1 MSIRRS
7 LNRNQI
13 RPRFEQLEFRQMLA
27 ADLLPTENKPSL
39 DSFAADVHFYAGQEL
54 VQLHTHPTRVAI
66 GTKSSTSP
74 TLPRELSFVR
84 DVAAGVRVYESTVP
98 LSSEWI
104 ASIESIENVTFATSV
119 FVNAKSSSEA
129 VLLNE
134 IIVALKPDVSAVE
147 FFGQHD
153 EFSAYRPL
161 DGTPDQFIATVTS
174 GYGSSALQV
183 GNEIAEAPGVAWMS
197 PNFYQSWEKF
207 YFPND
212 PLFGNQWHLHNTGQ
226 GAGTIDAD
234 SDLPEAWDLVPG
246 GSSSLVV
253 GVIDDGVESTHP
265 DLNIWTNTGEVAGD
279 GIDNDGNGWVD
290 DIRGWNFVLN
300 TNNSEPVGADRH
312 GTAVAGV
319 ATAKGDNGVGVTGA
333 AYLAKVMS
341 LKMFDGNLVASD
353 ANIAAALYYAG
364 GRTRSGTGTW
374 RAADLVNNS
383 WGGGATSAA
392 INAALTW
399 GTTLGR
405 EGQGATYFFSSGNGF
420 AASVSEP
427 AVQAGSIPGVIAV
440 GATNNRA
447 ERSNYS
453 NYGPQLDFVAPSN
466 DSRAGYL
473 AIETT
478 DRVGGNGYAAGD
490 YTGTGA
496 TGFGGTS
503 SAAPLATGIGALV
516 LSRAQ
521 SESVP
526 LSPTQLRSY
535 LRNATDLFGSF
546 SFDINTGKNI
556 EVGYGRLNASTAVRG
571 VGVPEISVVST
582 LSEVLSGSTI
592 NLGSANLGKTTSVSL
607 RIRNQGT
614 QPLTISATSV
624 AAPFSIAP
632 GLIGTSIGLG
642 ESRLLTLLFSPLT
655 PGTHNA
661 PATIASNDT
670 DESSFVLNLT
680 GLAINTAVS
689 GNIYEDFAGDGVRA
703 PSDTNVLSSG
713 ALVYVDANSNGSFD
727 TGETNTPVDA
737 TGYYAF
743 LTLPNGTHQIR
754 PSLPGWFQ
762 NGPTG
767 GFYSITITSPLD
779 FNLNQDF
786 GFSRNGRMYA
796 RGFNDVN
803 FNGTV
808 DTGETGVPG
817 QLIYIDANRNR
828 VYEPAL
834 VVSNVV
840 PVSVPDLSTAI
851 STLSVTESRII
862 TDVNVTV
869 NIVHTWMGDMV
880 LTLIGPLGQRVL
892 LASAVGGSA
901 DGYINT
907 IFDDQAAIA
916 ITAGTFPFTGSF
928 RPSGLLSTL
937 NGTQA
942 MGLWRLEVVDNVG
955 GDSGTI
961 NSWSLSFFGTDTG
974 RYTNDEGFVA
984 IDLPN
989 GSSQVPLE
997 PVGSWE
1003 FTLPSDGIQQVPRTA
1018 GPVRGVDYGLIFGNF
1033 APTAL
1038 ALAPAAVDENMPAGT
1053 LVGAFSTTDPN
1064 RTDTFTYSLVSGTGS
1079 DDNTSFQ
1086 VVGNQLVTAV
1096 SFDYEVQNTRSVR
1109 VRTTDSGGLTFESA
1123 FVISINNVNEAGTG
1137 ITLTSN
1143 TLPENE
1149 LPGYFV
1155 GLLVSND
1162 PDTGDSILFQF
1173 SNASA
1178 AMDNGLFKIQ
1188 GDRLESAVTLDY
1200 EARSSY
1206 SIRVRATDRA
1216 GLTIEQD
1223 LTIRV
1228 TNVNEKP
1235 FDILL
1240 TNSSILENS
1249 ALGTVIGTF
1258 RTFDVDLGDTHT
1270 ISMASGVGADDNS
1283 KFEWVGAE
1291 LRVKTLLDFET
1302 QRLHSI
1308 RVRSTD
1314 LNGLWLEKVFPITII
1329 NVNESPTNVTLSPS
1343 SVNEGLAIGT
1353 TVGVIAAIDPD
1364 VPDIHKFE
1372 LFATATYP
1380 DNDKFRVVGNQLRTS
1395 AIFNFNVKNQY
1406 SIGVQAIDQGG
1417 LTFVKNLIV
1426 TINDVN
1432 DPPTDIGLDNRSIPE
1447 NQLASSPIGNFSTFD
1462 PDGGDAFTYSL
1473 VSGSG
1478 ATDNASFVIVGSQ
1491 LRSATS
1497 FDFEA
1502 KASYSIRVESKDSAG
1517 VGVQKS
1523 FLIDVT
1529 NVNEAPTSIALSN
1542 NAFDENGPVGT
1553 SIGLLSTQDPDVSDT
1568 FIFSFAT
1575 GSGDQDNGKFRIV
1588 GNTLQSHVVADFEQ
1602 TSSFSILV
1610 KSTDAAGL
1618 STQRQFAI
1626 AVRDLNEEPFGLVI
1640 SSNLVENTPSGVP
1653 VGTAIA
1659 TDVDLNDVLTYSL
1672 AAGTGSSDNSLFS
1685 ITPQGVLRHLQPLDF
1700 ETKSSYSIRV
1710 RATDNGGL
1718 FVENSAVLAV
1728 IDQNE
1733 EPTQVVLSAS
1743 SLSENLGAN
1752 ATVGWLST
1760 VDQDAFDTFTYSFVT
1775 GVGSTDNAAFF
1786 IVGNGLQAAANFD
1799 FETKNTYSVRIR
1811 STDAGGL
1818 FNEQF
1823 FAISVKDENEAP
1835 TLVSLSNSS
1844 VLENA
1849 PAGTLVGFAIT
1860 SDVDAGDSFTYSL
1873 VSGVGSGDNG
1883 AFAIVNNRLETTL
1896 AFDFETKSIYTVR
1909 LQSIDRGGLSTE
1921 SPFVIQVLDAND
1933 LPTSLNLSST
1943 QVNENVTVGFL
1954 IGLLSS
1960 TDQDV
1965 SDTVTYRFVAGIN
1978 DNASFLL
1985 DGANGQELRVATSP
1999 NFESKSSY
2007 RIDIQAIDTSAS
2019 GPIQSFTIAVND
2031 LNEAPTQIALSAS
2044 SLAENLGPNAVVGLL
2059 GTIDQ
2064 DAEDTFTYSLATGDG
2079 ATDNSAFTIVANS
2092 LRTVANFDFETQST
2106 YSVRIRST
2114 DAGGLFSEQFFAISV
2129 TDVNEAPTLVSLI
2142 NNSVFENAPA
2152 GTLVGV
2158 ATTSDVDA
2166 GDSFS
2171 YSLVAG
2177 VGSEGNSAFAIVN
2190 NRLETTFVLDFET
2203 QSSYS
2208 IRLRTTDRGGLSTES
2223 PIVIQVLDANDL
2235 PTNLSLSSTQVN
2247 ENVAIGALIG
2257 LLNSTDQDASDS
2269 VTYRFVS
2276 GNNDNATFLLG
2287 GATGQELLILASPN
2301 FELRSS
2307 YQIDVQ
2313 AIDKS
2318 ASGPIKS
2325 FVISVNDLNEA
2336 PTRLLLSN
2344 STVSEN
2350 NPTGTQI
2357 GLFSAEDQD
2366 IGDSHEF
2373 QLVHGAG
2380 IADNHQFTIVG
2391 NELRLAES
2399 ADFERQAS
2407 YTVRILGVDARGLAL
2422 ETNFVITV
2430 LDQPESPTNL
2440 QLSNN
2445 RIAEN
2450 RGPLALVGSLDAFD
2464 PDAGDLL
2471 SYSLVSGPGST
2482 DNAIFELDRANLMA
2496 KNSLDFEVKNSY
2508 SVRVR
2513 VTDRT
2518 GLFVEEP
2525 FTLAVDNVP
2534 EAPTAIAASNTS
2546 IAENL
2551 PAGTPIGTLSTT
2563 DADFGE
2569 TFSYSLAPTTTSGD
2583 NAKFQIVGNELRS
2596 NAKYNFEAKSSYQL
2610 LVRSTD
2616 SAGLFVEV
2624 PFVIQVTDVV
2634 ELPINAQPDNA
2645 TTTTNLAVLINVLG
2659 NDVDPDGFIDVS
2671 TVTIVSPPSQ
2681 GSVRVLEDGRIEFTP
2696 PQDSRSNYSFSY
2708 SVRDNDDVVSNTSSV
2723 NVKVYS
2729 AFQNQRWTLD
2739 VDADGSITPL
2749 DVLTVINDINVNGIR
2764 TLPTG
2769 VPDTAPYIDTNG
2781 NGQSDPLDV
2790 LEVVNYLN
2798 SLGGGEGES
2807 RRTKSDA
2814 NWADVAFANTDFASP
2829 LGPRDRASENELA
2842 AAAMVAIDE
2851 YHRDLAIG
2859 KNRRR

>member
-1 MSIRRS
+1 
-7 LNRNQI
+7 
-13 RPRFEQLEFRQMLA
+13 MLA
-27 ADLLPTENKPSL
+27 ADLLPNEGKPFLHSL
-39 DSFAADVHFYAGQEL
+39 ETDVHFYAGQDFVE
-54 VQLHTHPTRVAI
+54 LHTHPTRIAI
-66 GTKSSTSP
+66 GSKTGTSP
-74 TLPRELSFVR
+74 ALPSELTFVR
-84 DVAAGVRVYESTVP
+84 DVSAGVRVYESSVP
-98 LSSEWI
+98 LSSESI
-104 ASIESIENVTFATSV
+104 ASIKSIENVAFATSV

-134 IIVALKPDVSAVE
+134 IIVALEPGVSAVE

-174 GYGSSALQV
+174 GYGLSALNV
-183 GNEIAEAPGVAWMS
+183 GNEIAKAPGVAWMS

-212 PLFGNQWHLHNTGQ
+212 PLFGNQWHLDNIGQ
-226 GAGTIDAD
+226 GGGTVDAD
-234 SDLPEAWDLVPG
+234 SDLPEAWDVVPG
-246 GSSSLVV
+246 GSSNLVV

-265 DLNIWTNTGEVAGD
+265 DLNIWTNSGEIAGD

-300 TNNSEPVGADRH
+300 TNNSEPLGTDKH
-312 GTAVAGV
+312 GTSVAGV
-319 ATAKGDNGVGVTGA
+319 ATARGDNGIGVAGA
-333 AYLAKVMS
+333 AYRAKVMAI
-341 LKMFDGNLVASD
+341 KMFDGSLVASD

-364 GRTRSGTGTW
+364 GRTRSGAGTW

-383 WGGGATSAA
+383 WGGGGTSVA

-405 EGQGATYFFSSGNGF
+405 EGQGATYFFASGNGY
-420 AASVSEP
+420 ASSISEP

-440 GATNNRA
+440 GATNNKA
-447 ERSNYS
+447 GRSDYS
-453 NYGPQLDFVAPSN
+453 NYGSQLDLVTPSN
-466 DSRAGYL
+466 DTRAGYL

-478 DRVGGNGYAAGD
+478 DRVGANGYAAGD

-503 SAAPLATGIGALV
+503 SATPLATGIGALV
-516 LSRAQ
+516 LSQAQ
-521 SESVP
+521 SLAVP
-526 LSPTQLRSY
+526 LSPTQLRGF
-535 LRNATDLFGSF
+535 LRNATDLFGGF

-571 VGVPEISVVST
+571 VGIPEISVVST
-582 LSEVLSGSTI
+582 LSEILSGSTVDM
-592 NLGSANLGKTTSVSL
+592 GSVNLGKTASVSL

-624 AAPFSIAP
+624 AAPFSIDP
-632 GLIGTSIGLG
+632 GLVGTSIGIG
-642 ESRLLTLLFSPLT
+642 ESRLLTLRFSPT
-655 PGTHNA
+655 SPGPQNA
-661 PATIASNDT
+661 PATIASNDA

-689 GNIYEDFAGDGVRA
+689 GNVYEDFAGDGVRA
-703 PSDTNVLSSG
+703 PSDTNILSSG
-713 ALVYVDANSNGSFD
+713 AIVYVDANSNGNFD

-743 LTLPNGTHQIR
+743 LTLPNGTHRIR

-767 GFYSITITSPLD
+767 GFYSITITSPSD

-796 RGFNDVN
+796 RGFNDLN

-817 QLIYIDANRNR
+817 QFIYIDANRNV
-828 VYEPAL
+828 VYEPTIVATS
-834 VVSNVV
+834 VT
-840 PVSVPDLSTAI
+840 PVTVADLATSIATLSVPD
-851 STLSVTESRII
+851 SRII
-862 TDVNVTV
+862 TDINVTV
-869 NIVHTWMGDMV
+869 NIVHTWMSDMV

-892 LASAVGGSA
+892 LASVVGGSA
-901 DGYINT
+901 AGYIDT
-907 IFDDQAAIA
+907 IFDDQATTAIA
-916 ITAGTFPFTGSF
+916 AGAYPFTGSF
-928 RPSGLLSTL
+928 RPSGLLSTF

-942 MGLWRLEVVDNVG
+942 MGVWRLEVVDNVG

-961 NSWSLSFFGTDTG
+961 NSWSISLFGPDTG
-974 RYTNDEGFVA
+974 RFTNEEGFVA

-997 PVGSWE
+997 PVGSWDY
-1003 FTLPSDGIQQVPRTA
+1003 TLPSDGIRQVTRTA
-1018 GPVRGVDYGLIFGNF
+1018 GPVRGIDYGLIFGNF

-1064 RTDTFTYSLVSGTGS
+1064 RADTFIYSLVTGTGS
-1079 DDNTSFQ
+1079 NDNTSFQ
-1086 VVGNQLVTAV
+1086 VVGNQLVTTV
-1096 SFDYEVQNTRSVR
+1096 PFDFEAQGTRRVR
-1109 VRTTDSGGLTFESA
+1109 VRTTDSGGLTFERA
-1123 FVISINNVNEAGTG
+1123 FVISINNVNEAGSG

-1149 LPGYFV
+1149 LPGYLV

-1162 PDTGDSILFQF
+1162 PDTGDTILFQF
-1173 SNASA
+1173 ANAA
-1178 AMDNGLFKIQ
+1178 GVNDNGLFKIQ
-1188 GDRLESAVTLDY
+1188 GNRLESAVTLDY

-1206 SIRVRATDRA
+1206 AIRVRATDRA

-1223 LTIRV
+1223 LLIRV

-1240 TNSSILENS
+1240 SNSSILENS
-1249 ALGTVIGTF
+1249 AIGTAIGTF
-1258 RTFDVDLGDTHT
+1258 RTLDVDQGDTHT
-1270 ISMASGVGADDNS
+1270 VSMAAGVGGDDNS
-1283 KFEWVGAE
+1283 KFEWVGTE

-1314 LNGLWLEKVFPITII
+1314 LNGLWLEKVFAITII
-1329 NVNESPTNVTLSPS
+1329 NENESPTNVTLSPS

-1353 TVGVIAAIDPD
+1353 TVGVLVAIDPD
-1364 VPDIHKFE
+1364 IPDNHKFV
-1372 LFATATYP
+1372 LFAPATYP
-1380 DNDKFRVVGNQLRTS
+1380 DNDKFRIVGNQLRTS
-1395 AIFNFNVKNQY
+1395 AIFNFNVKNSY

-1417 LTFVKNLIV
+1417 LTFVKNLVV

-1447 NQLASSPIGNFSTFD
+1447 NRPASSPVGNFSTFD
-1462 PDGGDAFTYSL
+1462 PDGGDTFTYSL

-1478 ATDNASFVIVGSQ
+1478 ATDNANFVMVGSQ
-1491 LRSATS
+1491 LRSAAS

-1517 VGVQKS
+1517 ISVQKS

-1529 NVNEAPTSIALSN
+1529 NVNESPSTIALSN
-1542 NAFDENGPVGT
+1542 NAFDENSPVGT
-1553 SIGLLSTQDPDVSDT
+1553 AIGLMSTQDPDVADT
-1568 FIFSFAT
+1568 FVYSFAT
-1575 GSGDQDNGKFRIV
+1575 GAGDQDNSKFRIV
-1588 GNTLQSHVVADFEQ
+1588 GNALQSNVVVDYEL
-1602 TSSFSILV
+1602 TPSFSILV
-1610 KSTDAAGL
+1610 KSTDAGGL
-1618 STQRQFAI
+1618 STQKQFTIAI
-1626 AVRDLNEEPFGLVI
+1626 RDLNEAPFNLTI
-1640 SSNLVENTPSGVP
+1640 SSNLVENTPVGVP
-1653 VGTAIA
+1653 VGTAAA
-1659 TDVDLNDVLTYSL
+1659 TDVDLNDVLSYSL
-1672 AAGTGSSDNSLFS
+1672 VAGTGSTDNSLFS
-1685 ITPQGVLRHLQPLDF
+1685 ITPQGVIRHLQPLDF
-1700 ETKSSYSIRV
+1700 ESKSSYSIRV
-1710 RATDNGGL
+1710 RATDKGGL
-1718 FVENSAVLAV
+1718 FVENSAALSV

-1733 EPTQVVLSAS
+1733 APTRVALSAS
-1743 SLSENLGAN
+1743 SLAENLGAG
-1752 ATVGWLST
+1752 ATVGLLST
-1760 VDQDAFDTFTYSFVT
+1760 VDQDAFDTFTYSIVA
-1775 GVGSTDNAAFF
+1775 GAGSTDNAAFS
-1786 IVGNGLQAAANFD
+1786 IVGNALQAVANFD
-1799 FETKNTYSVRIR
+1799 FETKSAYSVRIR

-1818 FNEQF
+1818 LSEQF
-1823 FAISVKDENEAP
+1823 FAISVKDANEAP

-1849 PAGTLVGFAIT
+1849 PAGTFVGIATT
-1860 SDVDAGDSFTYSL
+1860 SDVDAGDTFSYSL
-1873 VSGVGSGDNG
+1873 VAGVGSEDNS
-1883 AFAIVNNRLETTL
+1883 AFAMVNNRLETKS
-1896 AFDFETKSIYTVR
+1896 AFDFEIKSSYQVR
-1909 LQSIDRGGLSTE
+1909 LRSTDRGGLSTE
-1921 SPFVIQVLDAND
+1921 SSFVIQVLDAND
-1933 LPTSLNLSST
+1933 LPTNLSLSST
-1943 QVNENVTVGFL
+1943 QVNENVAVGFL

-1960 TDQDV
+1960 TDQDA
-1965 SDTVTYRFVAGIN
+1965 SDTVTYRFAAGVN

-1985 DGANGQELRVATSP
+1985 DSANGRELRIATSP
-1999 NFESKSSY
+1999 NFESRSSY
-2007 RIDIQAIDTSAS
+2007 RIDIQAIDKSAS
-2019 GPIQSFTIAVND
+2019 GPIQSFIIAVND

-2044 SLAENLGPNAVVGLL
+2044 SLAENLGPNAAVGLL
-2059 GTIDQ
+2059 STVDQ
-2064 DAEDTFTYSLATGDG
+2064 DTLDTFTYSLAAGG
-2079 ATDNSAFTIVANS
+2079 TDNAAFSIVGNA
-2092 LRTVANFDFETQST
+2092 LLAVANFDFETKNV

-2114 DAGGLFSEQFFAISV
+2114 DAGGLLSEQFFAISV
-2129 TDVNEAPTLVSLI
+2129 KDANEAPTLVSLS
-2142 NNSVFENAPA
+2142 NSSVLENAPA
-2152 GTLVGV
+2152 GTLVGI

-2166 GDSFS
+2166 GDAFS

-2177 VGSEGNSAFAIVN
+2177 VGSEDNSAFAMVN
-2190 NRLETTFVLDFET
+2190 NRLETTSAFDFET
-2203 QSSYS
+2203 QSSYT
-2208 IRLRTTDRGGLSTES
+2208 IRLRSTDRGGLSTES
-2223 PIVIQVLDANDL
+2223 SIVIQVLDANDL

-2247 ENVAIGALIG
+2247 ENAAIGALIG

-2276 GNNDNATFLLG
+2276 GINDNASFLLSG
-2287 GATGQELLILASPN
+2287 TNGQELRILASPN
-2301 FELRSS
+2301 FELKSS
-2307 YQIDVQ
+2307 YQIDVE

-2325 FVISVNDLNEA
+2325 FTIAVNDLNEA

-2344 STVSEN
+2344 STVPEN
-2350 NPTGTQI
+2350 NPVGTRI
-2357 GLFSAEDQD
+2357 GLLSAEDQD

-2373 QLVHGAG
+2373 MLVADAG
-2380 IADNHQFTIVG
+2380 IADNNRFTIVG

-2407 YTVRILGVDARGLAL
+2407 YSVRILGIDARGLSL
-2422 ETNFVITV
+2422 ERSFVISV
-2430 LDQPESPTNL
+2430 VDQPESPTNL
-2440 QLSNN
+2440 NLSNS

-2450 RGPLALVGSLDAFD
+2450 RGPLGLVGTMDAFD

-2471 SYSLVSGPGST
+2471 SYSLVSGLGST
-2482 DNAIFELDRANLMA
+2482 DNSIFDLDKASLMA
-2496 KNSLDFEVKNSY
+2496 KSSLDFEVKNSY
-2508 SVRVR
+2508 TVRVR

-2518 GLFVEEP
+2518 GQFVEES
-2525 FTLAVDNVP
+2525 FTIAVDNVP
-2534 EAPTAIAASNTS
+2534 EAPTAIAVSNTS
-2546 IAENL
+2546 LPENR
-2551 PAGTPIGTLSTT
+2551 PAGTAIGTFSTT
-2563 DADFGE
+2563 DPDIGE
-2569 TFSYSLAPTTTSGD
+2569 TFSYSLVPTSTSGD
-2583 NAKFQIVGNELRS
+2583 NAKFELVGNQLRS

-2616 SAGLFVEV
+2616 STGLFVEV

-2645 TTTTNLAVLINVLG
+2645 STTTNRIVIINVLG
-2659 NDVDPDGFIDVS
+2659 NDSDPDGFIDVS

-2681 GSVRVLEDGRIEFTP
+2681 GSVRVLTDGRIEFTP
-2696 PQDSRSNYSFSY
+2696 PQDLRSNYSFSY
-2708 SVRDNDDVVSNTSSV
+2708 TVRDNDDVVSNTSSV
-2723 NVKVYS
+2723 DVKVYS
-2729 AFQNQRWTLD
+2729 AFQNQLLTLD

-2764 TLPTG
+2764 TLPTN
-2769 VPDTAPYIDTNG
+2769 VPDTAPYVDTNG

-2807 RRTKSDA
+2807 RRTNRDA
-2814 NWADVAFANTDFASP
+2814 NWADFAFANTDFASP
-2829 LGPRDRASENELA
+2829 IDHRSEKSESGMASA
-2842 AAAMVAIDE
+2842 FMVAIDE